1 MTPSRTRLLLTVW
14 ALLTIGLA
22 IRAFAR
28 GLVGDPSGTPLS
40 LRPVVIDLD
49 VASVA
54 ELATL
59 PGIGRV
65 RAEAI
70 VLDRIRRGPFRGIEE
85 LARVDGLGPT
95 TVARLQPFVSCGEPR
110 H

>member
-1 MTPSRTRLLLTVW
+1 MSPSRTRLLLTVW

-22 IRAFAR
+22 IRAFGR
-28 GLVGDPSGTPLS
+28 GLVGDPSAAPLS
-40 LRPVVIDLD
+40 LRPVVVD
-49 VASVA
+49 VDAASVA

-70 VLDRIRRGPFRGIEE
+70 VLDRIRRGPFRRIEA
-85 LARVDGLGPT
+85 LARVDGLGPQ
-95 TVARLQPFVSCGEPR
+95 TVARLRPFVACGDAPR
-110 H
+110 